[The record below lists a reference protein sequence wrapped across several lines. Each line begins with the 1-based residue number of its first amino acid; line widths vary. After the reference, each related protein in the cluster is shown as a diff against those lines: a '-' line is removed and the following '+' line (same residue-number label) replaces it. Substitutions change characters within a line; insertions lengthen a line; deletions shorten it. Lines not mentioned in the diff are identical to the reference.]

1 MSILVGEM
9 RRVLTF
15 TVLVV
20 LLLAPSHAKAPID
33 TSVCAIAA
41 NPSKFH
47 NKTVRI
53 RAAAVSGLE
62 AAFLMEGENGT
73 CSAKSGMINL
83 DFESVEHDDETTNNF
98 LRLFGTQ
105 VTFPPCDRDKEL
117 KEGMA
122 HALDPKAP
130 APKPC
135 LDSSFCLHC
144 PRYNIVATFI
154 GKLRYSGREPGH
166 ARFGHL
172 GMFTVQLDV
181 RSVSN
186 LDVADTQPV
195 NKP

>member
-1 MSILVGEM
+1 M

-20 LLLAPSHAKAPID
+20 LLPARVCAKVPVD
-33 TSVCAIAA
+33 TNVCAIAA
-41 NPSKFH
+41 HPSKFH

-53 RAAAVSGLE
+53 RAAAVSGFE
-62 AAFLMEGENGT
+62 AAYLMDSKDGT
-73 CSAKSGMINL
+73 CSAKSAIINL
-83 DFESVEHDDETTNNF
+83 DFESVEHDETTNNF
-98 LRLFGTQ
+98 RRLFEEQ

-117 KEGMA
+117 IEGLA
-122 HALDPKAP
+122 HALDAKRP

-135 LDSSFCLHC
+135 FDSSLCFHC
-144 PRYNIVATFI
+144 PRYNIVATFT

-172 GMFTVQLDV
+172 GMFTLELDL
-181 RSVSN
+181 RSVSS

-195 NKP
+195 PTP